1 MLLAVHVDC
10 HLIEKKLKT
19 EKKTSWSSNEASSY
33 SRKAVNRG
41 LKQANGDVLSFL
53 FYLNCYADHYLWAA
67 APLESRTG
75 KMKAWEKSGPLIVF
89 ISLDTKRPKK
99 APQRRAAISQL
110 VLRQKKK
117 KSISIEVHPG
127 SQLTPPPPPPLP
139 PPPNHPNPPWGHI
152 DSWRSTRHRE

>member
-10 HLIEKKLKT
+10 HHIEKKLKT

-53 FYLNCYADHYLWAA
+53 FYLYCYADHYLWAA

-75 KMKAWEKSGPLIVF
+75 KMKVWEKSGRLIVF

-110 VLRQKKK
+110 VLRQKKR
-117 KSISIEVHPG
+117 SISIAAHPPQPTTQTLRG
-127 SQLTPPPPPPLP
+127 VTLTPDAPLATASKYKP
-139 PPPNHPNPPWGHI
+139 LY
-152 DSWRSTRHRE
+152 